1 MTFDDPETI
10 TLGPYASPI
19 LPAPRPF
26 TRTFI
31 DALDNDDVSS
41 MQPLRGCG
49 ATLSPIRTTPIPFT
63 MTLVAQD
70 IVDVRIGTLHLY
82 AVPSND

>member
-1 MTFDDPETI
+1 
-10 TLGPYASPI
+10 
-19 LPAPRPF
+19 
-26 TRTFI
+26 
-31 DALDNDDVSS
+31 VSS